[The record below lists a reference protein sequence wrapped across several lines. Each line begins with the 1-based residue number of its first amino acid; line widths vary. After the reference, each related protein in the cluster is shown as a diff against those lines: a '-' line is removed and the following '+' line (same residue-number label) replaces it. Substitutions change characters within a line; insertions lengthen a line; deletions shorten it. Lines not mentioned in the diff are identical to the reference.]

1 MAVGS
6 ASDLTRGF
14 GNQPRPRS
22 TASSVAWSSSGMHYY
37 RFAPE
42 VRSRRGDTRRIVWAE
57 RDSPR
62 RGSFPKLRR
71 GALTCS
77 HRKKNAYHRL
87 AAYSSQLFQVPT
99 RQIGERFSSNPGGR
113 VPGALRQSEE
123 DRPHRSPHG
132 HRGRLGLRSVAPS
145 GAVRDTGRR
154 NHPVPEGIRVTG
166 TAGRSA
172 FTQRATCLS
181 LL

>member
-42 VRSRRGDTRRIVWAE
+42 VRSRRGDPRRIVWAE

-62 RGSFPKLRR
+62 RGFVPE
-71 GALTCS
+71 T
-77 HRKKNAYHRL
+77 
-87 AAYSSQLFQVPT
+87 PT
-99 RQIGERFSSNPGGR
+99 RCLDLQSPEEECVPSIG
-113 VPGALRQSEE
+113 
-123 DRPHRSPHG
+123 
-132 HRGRLGLRSVAPS
+132 GL
-145 GAVRDTGRR
+145 
-154 NHPVPEGIRVTG
+154 
-166 TAGRSA
+166 
-172 FTQRATCLS
+172 L
-181 LL
+181 